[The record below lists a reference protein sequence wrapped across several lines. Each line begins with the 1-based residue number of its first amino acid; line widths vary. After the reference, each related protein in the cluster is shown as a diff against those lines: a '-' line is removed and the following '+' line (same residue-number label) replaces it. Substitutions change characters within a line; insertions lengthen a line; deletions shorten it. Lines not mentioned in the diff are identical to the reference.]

1 MLGWAIGENLQPYI
15 LRGVGVHQVTAKPR
29 VEVAGPSHRHLPA
42 LDGVRGLAI
51 VLVLISHL
59 MLFNDRTGSR
69 LGDSL
74 SALRGLGWTGVDL
87 FFVLSGFLITGILYD
102 TLNDSHYFRSFYM
115 RRFLRIFPL
124 YYGFLF
130 FLIILGHWTHPA
142 WNGRQYVLLTYTQNT
157 TLWFP
162 VTDFHPGVWADLDH
176 FWSLAVE
183 EQFYLFWP
191 LLVFLVRGRRSLIA
205 LALALSGFALIL
217 RIVMYAHGA
226 SPLTIFMLTPCRM
239 DTLLLGGCAALVLRG
254 NSGWIPY
261 RWLIPIALSAA
272 AVIAGYTLWHLGSDM
287 RAGFFGATFGYLV
300 IALGCVA
307 ILLSSLDPASFAHRV
322 FRWNF
327 LRSLGKYSYGIYVL
341 HIFVAHL
348 LATLLNRAL
357 GTSLRDFLTPWLH
370 SRPLAV
376 LVEFFVTAAVVIF
389 AAYLSYNLYE
399 VHFLRLKRYFG
410 YRRTRRTISAAETVN
425 AE

>member
-1 MLGWAIGENLQPYI
+1 MTQ
-15 LRGVGVHQVTAKPR
+15 KPS

-59 MLFNDRTGSR
+59 MLFNDKTGSR
-69 LGDSL
+69 FGDSL
-74 SALRGLGWTGVDL
+74 AALRGLGWTGVDL

-102 TLNDSHYFRSFYM
+102 TLNDPHYFRSFYM

-124 YYGFLF
+124 YYGFLLF
-130 FLIILGHWTHPA
+130 MILLGHWTHVH
-142 WNGRQYVLLTYTQNT
+142 WGGRQYVLLTYTQNT

-191 LLVFLVRGRRSLIA
+191 LLVFLVRGRRGLIA
-205 LALALSGFALIL
+205 LALALSGCALLL
-217 RIVMYAHGA
+217 RITMYLHGA

-239 DTLLLGGCAALVLRG
+239 DSLLLGGCAALVLRG

-261 RWLIPIALSAA
+261 RWLMPIVFASVAIIGA
-272 AVIAGYTLWHLGSDM
+272 YTLVNVGHDM

-300 IALGCVA
+300 IAIGCVA
-307 ILLSSLDPASFAHRV
+307 LLLASIDPASLAHRI
-322 FRWNF
+322 FSRQF
-327 LRSLGKYSYGIYVL
+327 LRTLGKYSYGIYVL

-348 LATLLNRAL
+348 FGTLVDRAL
-357 GTSLRDFLTPWLH
+357 GMSLRNFLTPRLH
-370 SRPLAV
+370 SRPAAV
-376 LVEFFVTAAVVIF
+376 LIEFCVNAAVVIF

-410 YRRTRRTISAAETVN
+410 YRRTNRPAPSAEPISAE
-425 AE
+425 

>member
-1 MLGWAIGENLQPYI
+1 
-15 LRGVGVHQVTAKPR
+15 VTPSLSM
-29 VEVAGPSHRHLPA
+29 EVAGPSRKHLPA

-51 VLVLISHL
+51 LLVLVSHL
-59 MLFNDRTGSR
+59 MLFNDKTGGR

-74 SALRGLGWTGVDL
+74 SALRGLGWVGVDL

-102 TLNDSHYFRSFYM
+102 TLHDPHYFRSFYM

-130 FLIILGHWTHPA
+130 FLLILGHWMHYS
-142 WNGRQYVLLTYTQNT
+142 WGGRQYVLLAYMQNT

-191 LLVFLVRGRRSLIA
+191 LMVFLVRGRRRLIA
-205 LALALSGFALIL
+205 LALALSGVALAL
-217 RIVMYAHGA
+217 RIAMYLHGA
-226 SPLTIFMLTPCRM
+226 SPLTIFMLTPSRM

-254 NSGWIPY
+254 DSSWIPR
-261 RWLIPIALSAA
+261 RWMLPIAALAA
-272 AVIAGYTLWHLGSDM
+272 AVIVGYTLWHSSGDM

-300 IALGCVA
+300 IAVGCVA
-307 ILLSSLDPASFAHRV
+307 MLLESIDSASVAHGI
-322 FRWNF
+322 FRWQF
-327 LRSLGKYSYGIYVL
+327 LRTLGKYSYGIYVL
-341 HIFVAHL
+341 HIFVAYLFGML
-348 LATLLNRAL
+348 LSRVL
-357 GTSLRDFLTPWLH
+357 GTSLRIFLTPYLH

-376 LVEFFVTAAVVIF
+376 IIEFLVNAAVVVL

-410 YRRTRRTISAAETVN
+410 YRREDRPVASSESVAVN
-425 AE
+425 